1 MKWFENKRKQVAK
14 SLPEKSALVLESWP
28 ISFRQPDV
36 PYPYRQES
44 NFYYLT
50 GFKEPES
57 FFILT
62 KEESILFIQ
71 KKDPLKEVWDGYRYT
86 TEEVKKIYLMDKVY
100 TVDNWEGKTPFYLRG
115 IKTLYTTNINPS
127 FKKKRSL
134 LKGVVLKSAQDFLAP
149 FRRIKD
155 SAEIL
160 HMKEAVGITAKAHR
174 EVALALRPGISE
186 RMLHGVFIKTL
197 MENGSPREA
206 YISIV
211 ACGANATVLHY
222 KKNSSIC
229 REGELL
235 LLDAGAERN
244 YYASDITRVYPV
256 NGTFTEEQKDIYEK
270 LLALQ
275 KDLVK
280 AVKPGVDMQTLNQQM
295 IKGVIRILLSL
306 GVLKG
311 SLSENIS
318 NAAYKT
324 YLPHGVGHLIGLDVH
339 DPLFSSR
346 NAPRILKPGMVITVE
361 PGLYFP
367 KTCPLKS
374 LRGMGLRIE
383 DNVLVT
389 DNGQEN
395 LSQCIPK
402 EADEVQA
409 LCSA

>member
-1 MKWFENKRKQVAK
+1 MKWFENKRKQIAK
-14 SLPEKSALVLESWP
+14 SLPEKSALILESSP
-28 ISFRQPDV
+28 IYFRQSDV

-71 KKDPLKEVWDGYRYT
+71 RKDPLKEVWDGYRYT
-86 TEEVKKIYLMDKVY
+86 TEEVKKTYLMDKVY
-100 TVDNWEGKTPFYLRG
+100 TIDTWEEKLPLYLKG
-115 IKTLYTTNINPS
+115 METLYSTNINPV
-127 FKKKRSL
+127 FKKKRNL
-134 LKGVVLKSAQDFLAP
+134 LKGIAVKSAQDFLAP
-149 FRRIKD
+149 FRWIKD
-155 SAEIL
+155 SGEIL
-160 HMKEAVGITAKAHR
+160 HMKEAIGITAKAHR
-174 EVALALRPGISE
+174 EVALALCPDISE
-186 RMLHGVFIKTL
+186 RTLHGVFIKTL

-206 YISIV
+206 YTSIV
-211 ACGANATVLHY
+211 ACGGNATVLHY

-229 REGELL
+229 HEGELL
-235 LLDAGAERN
+235 LLDAGAEKD

-256 NGTFTEEQKDIYEK
+256 SGAFTKEQKDIYER

-275 KDLVK
+275 KNLVK
-280 AVKPGVDMQTLNQQM
+280 EVRPGVDMQTLNQQM
-295 IKGVIRILLSL
+295 IEGVIQILLSI

-311 SLSENIS
+311 VLSENIS
-318 NAAYKT
+318 NMAYKT

-339 DPLFSSR
+339 DPPFSR
-346 NAPRILKPGMVITVE
+346 NTPRILKPGMVITVE

-389 DNGQEN
+389 DEEQEN
-395 LSQCIPK
+395 LSQSIPK
-402 EADEVQA
+402 EVDEIQA